1 MCQFRL
7 PVLSVWP
14 DRPLGKVLM
23 ICTNGQIQH
32 VIGPKT
38 MVETAWKQLARL
50 SENVH
55 RLCGGLLFSIALDR
69 YRHCVSG
76 KNSGGWLIWVIPRSL
91 VRRYIECER
100 HGIIELGRLHPAC
113 CQCLIEVLIRIVTT
127 KGSSR

>member
-7 PVLSVWP
+7 PVLSAWP

-23 ICTNGQIQH
+23 ICINGQIQH

-55 RLCGGLLFSIALDR
+55 RLCGGLLFSIALNR
-69 YRHCVSG
+69 CR
-76 KNSGGWLIWVIPRSL
+76 
-91 VRRYIECER
+91 ER
-100 HGIIELGRLHPAC
+100 ILGD
-113 CQCLIEVLIRIVTT
+113 
-127 KGSSR
+127 G